1 MSPQAFLADLRRR
14 QIQVWADGDRLH
26 CSAPTGMLTPELREQ
41 IQKRKSEI
49 LAFLAH
55 AKALAQQQRAIVPLQ
70 PRGSRTPIYAVPG
83 HNGDVFAYRT
93 LARLLGEDQPLFGLE
108 PPGLDD
114 HSEPLVRVEALAHY
128 FATQIRHFQ
137 PEGPCI
143 IAGYCAGGSVAFEL
157 ARQLQNS
164 GATISFLALF
174 ACPFPT
180 FYNAGGQ
187 LTHQLKQQVARLS
200 KHVRALTTLSS
211 QKRRVYIAERLRSRK
226 ARRDAHDTAALDPV
240 LAVRT
245 KVGRATITAVRH
257 YTPRSFA
264 GRVGLFLPHREWLRS
279 GAVPLRWRS
288 LSGRSEE
295 FFGPDDCNPDLL
307 LLEPD
312 APAIA
317 RLFIQFR
324 DSCDEE
330 ASSVNAWS
338 GRAQNA
344 TGADTTSKPIVG
356 ARDISVGNLNRGYK

>member
-1 MSPQAFLADLRRR
+1 MSPQAFLAELRR
-14 QIQVWADGDRLH
+14 QEIQVWADGDRLH
-26 CSAPTGMLTPELREQ
+26 CSAPTGLLTPELREQ

-49 LAFLAH
+49 LVFLAT
-55 AKALAQQQRAIVPLQ
+55 AKALADQQRAIVPLQ
-70 PRGSRTPIYAVPG
+70 PRGLRTSIYAVPG

-114 HSEPLVRVEALAHY
+114 HSQPLVRVEALAHY
-128 FATQIRHFQ
+128 FATQIRQFQ
-137 PEGPCI
+137 PEGPYI

-157 ARQLQNS
+157 ARQLQES

-180 FYNAGGQ
+180 FYYSGAQ
-187 LTHQLKQQVARLS
+187 LTHQLRQQVARFAT
-200 KHVRALTTLSS
+200 HVRALTTLSS
-211 QKRRVYIAERLRSRK
+211 QNRNIYIAEKLRSRK
-226 ARRDAHDTAALDPV
+226 ARRDAHDLAALDPV

-264 GRVGLFLPHREWLRS
+264 GRVGLFLPNREWLRS
-279 GAVPLRWRS
+279 GTAPLRWRT

-317 RLFIQFR
+317 KLFLQFR

-330 ASSVNAWS
+330 ANSINAWS
-338 GRAQNA
+338 NRTKNA
-344 TGADTTSKPIVG
+344 AGAGGAPKPIIAAREISGSMNG
-356 ARDISVGNLNRGYK
+356 AYK